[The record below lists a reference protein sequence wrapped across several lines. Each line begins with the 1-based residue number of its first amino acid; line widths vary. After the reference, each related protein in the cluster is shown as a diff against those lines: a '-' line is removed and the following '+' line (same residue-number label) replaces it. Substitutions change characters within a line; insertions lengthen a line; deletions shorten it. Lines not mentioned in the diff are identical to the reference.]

1 LGRKLVDSNLEMTYA
16 PAMQCRAGS
25 RAPHAGGAPWVRTA
39 ARPSML
45 SPIQGPVV
53 QLQQI
58 VGAIK
63 GSEPLKVR
71 HGIQITLGEFQVL

>member
-1 LGRKLVDSNLEMTYA
+1 
-16 PAMQCRAGS
+16 
-25 RAPHAGGAPWVRTA
+25 
-39 ARPSML
+39 ML

-71 HGIQITLGEFQVL
+71 HGIKITLGEFQVL